1 MNTREIEMAKDVIA
15 TDMAEIIPL
24 DTLKTSAYASS
35 KIVAGQELNMGDL
48 GALFAVNDYFQQRLG
63 RCVFSSIEQAAI
75 GDALEKYGVIYVE
88 TH

>member
-1 MNTREIEMAKDVIA
+1 
-15 TDMAEIIPL
+15 
-24 DTLKTSAYASS
+24 
-35 KIVAGQELNMGDL
+35 MGDL

>member
-1 MNTREIEMAKDVIA
+1 MNAREIEMAEDVVA
-15 TDMAEIIPL
+15 TDMAKIIPF

-35 KIVAGQELNMGDL
+35 KSVAGQELDMDDL

-75 GDALEKYGVIYVE
+75 GDALEKHGVIYVE